1 MIFSKTDIN
10 IRHFIE
16 GAFGYFDTILVI
28 VAAMVFIGGIE
39 ACGGLDYVSAVLVKA
54 LRKFPTVLLLSFMI
68 ILMLPGMITGSSLA
82 AIISCGTIVA
92 PIMLKMGIPKAKV
105 GAIVA
110 FGAILGM
117 VAPPINIPVMVICDV
132 VDIPYT
138 GFDLPLMLLTFPIA
152 IVITLFLSRSFKKEA
167 KTTIVENETYVYDVN
182 GDTKVKVKNKVT
194 VLNRNRLENGIIL
207 GVLGAIYAALLVVF
221 FISKNPASALNG
233 QTKLYGSL
241 VIIYGVLVA
250 VSAAVV
256 VFGKPYCATISKEES
271 A

>member
-1 MIFSKTDIN
+1 MLFEIELLYFVAMIATFVILLLVCKLNAGVSLMCSALVGGLLYAICSGN
-10 IRHFIE
+10 WYALNPRYYIE

-39 ACGGLDYVSAVLVKA
+39 ACGGLDYVSALLVKA
-54 LRKFPTVLLLSFMI
+54 LRKFPTILMLSFML

-92 PIMLKMGIPKAKV
+92 PIMLKMGIPKQKV

-110 FGAILGM
+110 FGAILVM

-152 IVITLFLSRSFKKEA
+152 IIITLFLSRSFKKQ
-167 KTTIVENETYVYDVN
+167 ENAEPV
-182 GDTKVKVKNKVT
+182 
-194 VLNRNRLENGIIL
+194 
-207 GVLGAIYAALLVVF
+207 
-221 FISKNPASALNG
+221 
-233 QTKLYGSL
+233 
-241 VIIYGVLVA
+241 
-250 VSAAVV
+250 
-256 VFGKPYCATISKEES
+256 
-271 A
+271 